1 MRKILVLFAIP
12 ILVSNILFIYVG
24 FVANVGFVGSFA
36 GGLMAIGTDPIII
49 MIGII
54 LGIMPT
60 VFKLSNISLI
70 YLILGAILST
80 VVIHFILGTKNF
92 IIDVIRF
99 DALRIIS
106 SNTILVASS
115 FSPRTKDT
123 KTKININ
130 TDPSKHRE
138 VRLLVL
144 IFSAALFGFLLF
156 SDQTNINNKI
166 THTVVGKYI
175 TKPIIKEFHKDEN
188 GYLRGNYRHSMWI
201 AHTIIF
207 IILMAIVFIF
217 RFHITHKLLSLT
229 RLADVKPVKTK
240 SSVPKSI
247 RKFFKNL

>member
-1 MRKILVLFAIP
+1 MSFVLKFALP

-24 FVANVGFVGSFA
+24 FVAKVGFVGSFA

-49 MIGII
+49 LIGVL
-54 LGIMPT
+54 LGVLT
-60 VFKLSNISLI
+60 VFQQSKLSLI
-70 YLILGAILST
+70 YLILGAVLATI
-80 VVIHFILGTKNF
+80 VIHFILGTNDF
-92 IIDVIRF
+92 IVDIVRF
-99 DALRIIS
+99 DALLIIS
-106 SNTILVASS
+106 SIIILVDSIFSS
-115 FSPRTKDT
+115 RTKDT

-175 TKPIIKEFHKDEN
+175 TKPIIKEFHMDEN
-188 GYLRGNYRHSMWI
+188 RSLRGNYRHSMWI

>member
-1 MRKILVLFAIP
+1 MKKLVLLFALP
-12 ILVSNILFIYVG
+12 ILIFNVLFIYIG
-24 FVANVGFVGSFA
+24 YVANIAFVGSFA

-49 MIGII
+49 LIGII
-54 LGIMPT
+54 LGIIPT
-60 VFKLSNISLI
+60 VFKSSKFSLI
-70 YLILGAILST
+70 FLILGAILST
-80 VVIHFILGTKNF
+80 IVIHFILGTTNF
-92 IIDVIRF
+92 IIDLIRF
-99 DALRIIS
+99 DALLIIS
-106 SNTILVASS
+106 SATILITSS
-115 FSPRTKDT
+115 LTPQNKSIKPKV
-123 KTKININ
+123 KIN

-156 SDQTNINNKI
+156 SGQTDINNKI

-175 TKPIIKEFHKDEN
+175 TKPIIKEFHKDED

-229 RLADVKPVKTK
+229 RLAEVKPVKTK

-247 RKFFKNL
+247 KKFFKNI

>member
-49 MIGII
+49 LIGVL
-54 LGIMPT
+54 LGVLT
-60 VFKLSNISLI
+60 VFYQSKLSLI
-70 YLILGAILST
+70 YLILGAVLATI
-80 VVIHFILGTKNF
+80 VIHFILGTNNF
-92 IIDVIRF
+92 IVDVVRF
-99 DALRIIS
+99 DALLIIS
-106 SNTILVASS
+106 SIIILVFSI

-156 SDQTNINNKI
+156 SGQTNINNKI

-229 RLADVKPVKTK
+229 RLADVKSVKTK

-247 RKFFKNL
+247 KKFFKNI